1 MSAWIWLQGFGMG
14 AAMIIPIGAQNA
26 FVLNQG
32 IKKQHHLTVAMICAL
47 CDTILV
53 FGGIFGGSKLLSAS
67 PMALSVITYSGVAFL
82 SFYGLSSLHRA
93 WRAQSESIEV
103 NHKSM
108 SRKVV
113 IGATLAVTL
122 LNPHVYLDTFVVLGS
137 IGASYAEPDRLP
149 FALGIVA
156 ASFFWF
162 FSLSTVAAKM
172 APVLQKPKVQQA
184 IDIIIGMI
192 MLFIAWK
199 LFWSMN

>member
-1 MSAWIWLQGFGMG
+1 MSAWVWLQGFGIG

-32 IKKQHHLTVAMICAL
+32 IRKQHHLTAALICAT
-47 CDTILV
+47 CDAFLV

-67 PMALSVITYSGVAFL
+67 PLALSIITYAGVLFL
-82 SFYGLSSLHRA
+82 TFYGLTSLYRA
-93 WRAQSESIEV
+93 WKAKTETLTV
-103 NHKSM
+103 TDNSM

-113 IGATLAVTL
+113 ISATLAVTL

-137 IGASYAEPDRLP
+137 IGASYAQPDRLP

-162 FSLSTVAAKM
+162 FSLSTIAAKM
-172 APVLQKPKVQQA
+172 APILNQPKVQQV
-184 IDIIIGMI
+184 IDILIGFVMI
-192 MLFIAWK
+192 FIAWQ
-199 LFWSMN
+199 LFQSI

>member
-1 MSAWIWLQGFGMG
+1 MSTWVWLQGFGMG

-32 IKKQHHLTVAMICAL
+32 IKKQHHLIVAAICAM
-47 CDTILV
+47 CDALLV
-53 FGGIFGGSKLLSAS
+53 FAGIFGGSKLLTAS
-67 PMALSVITYSGVAFL
+67 PLALTVITCAGVLFL

-93 WRAQSESIEV
+93 WKSQSDAFKANQKV
-103 NHKSM
+103 M
-108 SRKVV
+108 SRTMV
-113 IGATLAVTL
+113 ISATLAVTL

-137 IGASYAEPDRLP
+137 IGASYAQPDRLP

-172 APVLQKPKVQQA
+172 APILNRPKVQRI
-184 IDIIIGMI
+184 IDLLFGVI
-192 MLFIAWK
+192 MLSIAWK
-199 LFWSMN
+199 LMQSLS

>member
-1 MSAWIWLQGFGMG
+1 MSAWVWLQGFGIG

-32 IKKQHHLTVAMICAL
+32 IKKQHHLIVAMICAS
-47 CDTILV
+47 CDAFLV

-67 PMALSVITYSGVAFL
+67 PLALSIITYAGVLFL
-82 SFYGLSSLHRA
+82 TFYGVTSLYRA
-93 WRAQSESIEV
+93 WQAQADSMTT
-103 NHKSM
+103 NKAFM

-113 IGATLAVTL
+113 ISATLAVTL

-137 IGASYAEPDRLP
+137 IGASYAQPDRLP

-162 FSLSTVAAKM
+162 FSLSTIAAKM
-172 APVLQKPKVQQA
+172 APILNQPKVQQV
-184 IDIIIGMI
+184 IDLVIGVM
-192 MLFIAWK
+192 MLFIAWQ
-199 LFWSMN
+199 LVHSI